1 MISIAKVKMPSKI
14 STTYDYQPLEFWKH
28 QLRLLKV
35 TRDHNG
41 PVRCSLCTLSLSTA
55 PVYSALSYT
64 WGPELPSAKILVDG
78 KTFKVRQNLFQFLQ
92 GIRKEE
98 GRYLGGD
105 YLFIDQICI
114 DQSNFEERNHQVQL
128 MSRIDRLLCPRRLLQ
143 QPFRKASHASLTAL

>member
-1 MISIAKVKMPSKI
+1 M
-14 STTYDYQPLEFWKH
+14 
-28 QLRLLKV
+28 
-35 TRDHNG
+35 
-41 PVRCSLCTLSLSTA
+41 
-55 PVYSALSYT
+55 
-64 WGPELPSAKILVDG
+64 WGPELPSAKILLNG

-128 MSRIDRLLCPRRLLQ
+128 MSRIDRLLYPRRLLQ
-143 QPFRKASHASLTAL
+143 QPFQKASHASLTAL